1 MLTKDEL
8 IRLKDATAK
17 RLRSIDVLSYNLEK
31 ADSRLSSYVRS
42 CINNPND
49 HNLYELLSIARF
61 FRFLD
66 TYDFIMSEVRKFI
79 VFYESLK
86 FRKDKVQA
94 NAYTSVPV
102 RQHIRLLSYRN
113 KETCHS

>member
-66 TYDFIMSEVRKFI
+66 TYDFISTQIHRI
-79 VFYESLK
+79 L
-86 FRKDKVQA
+86 
-94 NAYTSVPV
+94 
-102 RQHIRLLSYRN
+102 
-113 KETCHS
+113 

>member
-86 FRKDKVQA
+86 FSGTKG
-94 NAYTSVPV
+94 
-102 RQHIRLLSYRN
+102 
-113 KETCHS
+113 